1 MYSWSGE
8 SYRILGKIVKEKLGV
23 LSFYLRRDLRQGL
36 PRPEMDPVRGKKR
49 KTKEDKNHVCY
60 DQT

>member
-23 LSFYLRRDLRQGL
+23 LSLYLRRDLRQGL
-36 PRPEMDPVRGKKR
+36 PQPEMDPVRRKKR